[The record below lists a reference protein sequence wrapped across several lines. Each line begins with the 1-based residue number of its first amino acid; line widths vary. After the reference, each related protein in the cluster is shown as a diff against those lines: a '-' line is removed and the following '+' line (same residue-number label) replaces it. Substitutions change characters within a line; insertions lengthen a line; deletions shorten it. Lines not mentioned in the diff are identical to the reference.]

1 MNQTQTP
8 SRQNKKTNSEKTQK
22 VKRKRK
28 FKLFNWRVFVGILGG
43 LFLVAV
49 ALGFYILNYFI
60 DTRPT
65 IDVEALKEVQSS
77 VMYDSNGEI
86 VANFKGTYY
95 EPIEYSQLADVY
107 IDAVVATEDS
117 NFFVHNGVDI
127 KRIAA
132 SLVSNIV
139 ANDIVGGGS
148 TITQQLL
155 KSTTLSAEQT
165 YERKIYEAI
174 LALEL
179 EQILTKEEIFEAYVN
194 TINFGPVYGVGSAAR
209 YYFNKDV
216 SELTLPEAAMLAGI
230 PQLPSYHN
238 PYLDIQTATERYQT
252 VLSLM
257 VRHEYISEQDANI
270 AKQIPL
276 ADLLEESEYSNSS
289 AYYTYM
295 SAVTNEV
302 LEKTNLD
309 PTTQQLNIYTNLNT
323 EMQDYA
329 NDLLD
334 SGMIEFPDDQ
344 YQAAFV
350 FSDTQTGQVYAIGG
364 GRGQNS
370 SFGFNFATE
379 GGRQPGSTIK
389 PLLDY
394 APGIEKF
401 NWSSHQLFVDEE
413 YEYSDGVKFY
423 NYDFQYKGDMSM
435 NAAIADSRNVP
446 AVKAFQEVG
455 PAYADQFIKKLGI
468 DFGEPLHEAYA
479 LGGGKEVTP
488 LQMAGAYAAFG
499 NGGRYNEPYF
509 VTKITDNAGNV
520 LYEHTP
526 ENEQVMASS
535 TATIMNN
542 MLHYSATSG
551 LAQRGN
557 IAGMNVAAKTGTTT
571 YAQETIDSLGLP
583 SNADKDHW
591 FVGYTPEYTMAVWGG
606 YDTVSSEYY
615 NKFANAPIVSS
626 IFRSMMSEF
635 GAYGTSFP
643 GSSDVV
649 SRTVMKNVWPT
660 VLAPEGTP
668 AEDTET
674 AWFVKGTEPTQ
685 VGTKIDISLPAPNA
699 TLKVVGDSIVMNW
712 SAVSPSFNTTDEEQ
726 LKRYQESVGKTL
738 YVVYGISA
746 SGEKTELYRGD
757 ALTYSGSTADLSTY
771 TQFGFMT
778 ALENNETVSSIA
790 TANNPYSAPVTTC
803 PEGQELVGGA
813 CQAIVPT
820 TCPEGQELVDG
831 ACQAIV
837 PETCPEGQEL
847 VDGACQPIVCPEGQE
862 LVGGA
867 CQPIVCPEGQE
878 LVDGTCQAIVPEAQS
893 IQPNNEETPVVQSAL
908 PRQLFVPKPTFWQQ
922 LSSFFQFS
930 N

>member
-1 MNQTQTP
+1 MNQTQQP
-8 SRQNKKTNSEKTQK
+8 SRRKQTKKTKTKKQ
-22 VKRKRK
+22 RNFK
-28 FKLFNWRVFVGILGG
+28 FFNWRVFVGILGG
-43 LFLVAV
+43 LFLAAV
-49 ALGFYILNYFI
+49 FTGFAILNYFI

-65 IDVEALKEVQSS
+65 IDIDSLKEVQSS
-77 VMYDSNGEI
+77 IMYDLNGEI

-107 IDAVVATEDS
+107 IDAVIATEDS
-117 NFFVHNGVDI
+117 NFFVHEGIDI

-132 SLVSNIV
+132 SLVSNLI

-155 KSTTLSAEQT
+155 KSTTLTAEQT
-165 YERKIYEAI
+165 YERKIYEMI

-179 EQILTKEEIFEAYVN
+179 EQIMTKEEIFEAYVN

-252 VLSLM
+252 VLNLM
-257 VRHEYISEQDANI
+257 VRHNYLSETEANT

-276 ADLLEESEYSNSS
+276 ADLLEESEFSNSS
-289 AYYTYM
+289 AYFTYM
-295 SAVTNEV
+295 SAVTTEV
-302 LEKTNLD
+302 LEKTDLD

-323 EMQDYA
+323 QMQDYA

-334 SGMIEFPDDQ
+334 SGMISFPDDQ

-350 FSDTQTGQVYAIGG
+350 FSDTTTGQVYAIGG
-364 GRGQNS
+364 GRGQNEA
-370 SFGFNFATE
+370 FGFNFATE

-394 APGIEKF
+394 APGIERF
-401 NWSSHQLFVDEE
+401 QWSSHQLFTDEK
-413 YEYSDGVKFY
+413 YQYSDGVPFY

-455 PAYADQFIKKLGI
+455 PTYADQFIKKLGI

-488 LQMAGAYAAFG
+488 LQLAGAYAAFG
-499 NGGRYNEPYF
+499 NGGRFNEPYF
-509 VTKITDNAGNV
+509 VTKITDNAGNI

-526 ENEQVMASS
+526 ENEQVMQPE

-542 MLHYSATSG
+542 MLRYSATSG

-557 IAGMNVAAKTGTTT
+557 ISGMTIAAKTGTTT
-571 YAQETIDSLGLP
+571 YAQETIDALGLP
-583 SNADKDHW
+583 STADKDHW

-626 IFRSMMSEF
+626 IFSSMMSEF
-635 GAYGTSFP
+635 GKYGTAFP
-643 GSSDVV
+643 TSSNVV
-649 SRTVMKNVWPT
+649 SKTVLKNVWPT
-660 VLAPEGTP
+660 VIAPANTP
-668 AEDTET
+668 ASETEV

-685 VGTKIDISLPAPNA
+685 TGTKIEVTLAAPNA
-699 TLKVVGDSIVMNW
+699 KVTVSGNNLVMNW
-712 SAVSPSFNTTDEEQ
+712 SAIEPSFSTTDSAQ
-726 LKRYQESVGKTL
+726 LASYRESVGNTI
-738 YVVYGISA
+738 YIVYGITSA
-746 SGEKTELYRGD
+746 GEQVELYRGSNLSYTATTA
-757 ALTYSGSTADLSTY
+757 ALAKYSK
-771 TQFGFMT
+771 FGFVT
-778 ALENNETVSSIA
+778 ALEKNDTVSSMAQLTNPQA
-790 TANNPYSAPVTTC
+790 TPESC
-803 PEGQELVGGA
+803 PTGQKLEGN
-813 CQAIVPT
+813 T
-820 TCPEGQELVDG
+820 
-831 ACQAIV
+831 
-837 PETCPEGQEL
+837 
-847 VDGACQPIVCPEGQE
+847 
-862 LVGGA
+862 
-867 CQPIVCPEGQE
+867 
-878 LVDGTCQAIVPEAQS
+878 
-893 IQPNNEETPVVQSAL
+893 
-908 PRQLFVPKPTFWQQ
+908 
-922 LSSFFQFS
+922 
-930 N
+930 